1 MMLGAKAHHV
11 VPRPNASSE
20 NKNGPLLPNVSD
32 MRPVSYGVISHGG
45 SELFSSGVMSQI
57 DTIYQAY
64 DFVHQPD

>member
-32 MRPVSYGVISHGG
+32 IRPVSYGLISHGG
-45 SELFSSGVMSQI
+45 SDYLVRGHI
-57 DTIYQAY
+57 
-64 DFVHQPD
+64 PD